1 MAERND
7 RPPRPERQHPLSNQL
22 YMLSRVFGT
31 LFTDFMGTDA
41 EAKQFAKSKL
51 LRDLDACKRSVEAL

>member
-1 MAERND
+1 
-7 RPPRPERQHPLSNQL
+7 
-22 YMLSRVFGT
+22 MLSRVFGT